1 MNRPGRATRARLV
14 VPTSGFP
21 AWIVLCA
28 VLVWP
33 ARIVAAPA
41 PPTRI
46 VSLTPH
52 LTELLFAIGAGDRV
66 VATVDFADFP
76 AAAQALPRVG
86 SGARL
91 DLEALRALQPDLVLA
106 WRSGNPLAQV
116 EQVERLGI
124 RVVWSESRRL
134 GDVADELERLGALV
148 GTPQRAAAVATAYR
162 QRLERL
168 RARFADRPPVRVFYQ
183 FWDQP
188 MMTLNDD
195 HLVGDVLRLCG
206 AVNVF
211 GDLPDLVPR
220 VAAEAVLAADPDV
233 IVIGAPEADVVAW
246 GAKWTAFPGL
256 RAVRTGNLIGA
267 DPDLLNRA
275 TPRTLDGAQALCA
288 ALDLARQ
295 RLENLP

>member
-1 MNRPGRATRARLV
+1 VNRTALTAPGRAGRALAV
-14 VPTSGFP
+14 VLGGLLTG
-21 AWIVLCA
+21 A
-28 VLVWP
+28 VM
-33 ARIVAAPA
+33 ADGTA
-41 PPTRI
+41 PPARI

-52 LTELLFAIGAGDRV
+52 LTELLFAIGAGDRI
-66 VATVDFADFP
+66 VATVDFADYP
-76 AAAQALPRVG
+76 VAARDLPRVG

-116 EQVERLGI
+116 EQVARLGI

-148 GTPQRAAAVATAYR
+148 GTPRRAAAVAAAYR
-162 QRLERL
+162 QRLGRL
-168 RARFADRPPVRVFYQ
+168 RARFAERPPVRVFYQ

-188 MMTLNDD
+188 PMTLNDD

-220 VAAEAVLAADPDV
+220 VAVEAVLAADPDV

-256 RAVRTGNLIGA
+256 RAVRAGNVIGA

-288 ALDLARQ
+288 ALDQARR
-295 RLENLP
+295 RLQNLP

>member
-1 MNRPGRATRARLV
+1 VNRTALTAPGRAGRALAV
-14 VPTSGFP
+14 VLGGLLTG
-21 AWIVLCA
+21 A
-28 VLVWP
+28 VM
-33 ARIVAAPA
+33 ADGTA
-41 PPTRI
+41 PPARI

-52 LTELLFAIGAGDRV
+52 LTELLFAIGAGDRI
-66 VATVDFADFP
+66 VATVDFADYP
-76 AAAQALPRVG
+76 VAARDLPRVG

-134 GDVADELERLGALV
+134 DAVADELERLGALV
-148 GTPQRAAAVATAYR
+148 GTPQRAAAVAAAYR
-162 QRLERL
+162 RRLERL
-168 RARFADRPPVRVFYQ
+168 RARFAERPPVRVFYQ

-188 MMTLNDD
+188 PMTLNDD

-220 VAAEAVLAADPDV
+220 VAVEAVLAADPDA
-233 IVIGAPEADVVAW
+233 IVIGAPEADVAAW
-246 GAKWTAFPGL
+246 GAKWTAFHGL
-256 RAVRTGNLIGA
+256 RAVRAGNVIGA

-275 TPRTLDGAQALCA
+275 TPRTLDGAQALCT
-288 ALDLARQ
+288 ALDRARR
-295 RLENLP
+295 RLEELP

>member
-1 MNRPGRATRARLV
+1 MLAW
-14 VPTSGFP
+14 PT
-21 AWIVLCA
+21 L
-28 VLVWP
+28 
-33 ARIVAAPA
+33 VAAA
-41 PPTRI
+41 DPPTRI

-66 VATVDFADFP
+66 IATVDFADYP
-76 AAAQALPRVG
+76 AAARALPRVG

-116 EQVERLGI
+116 EQVARLGI

-134 GDVADELERLGALV
+134 GEVADELERLGALV
-148 GTPQRAAAVATAYR
+148 GLRAQAGAVATTYR

-168 RARFADRPPVRVFYQ
+168 RARFAERPPVRVFYQ

-188 MMTLNDD
+188 PMTLNDD

-220 VAAEAVLAADPDV
+220 VAVEAVLAADPDV
-233 IVIGAPEADVVAW
+233 IVIGAPAADVAAW
-246 GAKWTAFPGL
+246 GAKWAAFPGL
-256 RAVRTGNLIGA
+256 RAVRTGNVIGA

-275 TPRTLDGAQALCA
+275 TPRTLDGAEALCA
-288 ALDLARQ
+288 ALDAARG
-295 RLENLP
+295 RLPRGSG

>member
-1 MNRPGRATRARLV
+1 VNRTALTAPGRAGRALAV
-14 VPTSGFP
+14 VLGGLLTG
-21 AWIVLCA
+21 A
-28 VLVWP
+28 VM
-33 ARIVAAPA
+33 ADGTA
-41 PPTRI
+41 PPARI

-52 LTELLFAIGAGDRV
+52 LTELLFAIGAGDRI
-66 VATVDFADFP
+66 VATVDFADYP
-76 AAAQALPRVG
+76 VAARDLPRVG

-134 GDVADELERLGALV
+134 DAVADELERLGALV
-148 GTPQRAAAVATAYR
+148 GTPQRAAAVAAAYR
-162 QRLERL
+162 RRLERL
-168 RARFADRPPVRVFYQ
+168 RARFAERPPVRVFYQ

-188 MMTLNDD
+188 PMTLNDD

-220 VAAEAVLAADPDV
+220 VAVEAVLAADPDV

-256 RAVRTGNLIGA
+256 RAVRAGNVIGA

-288 ALDLARQ
+288 ALDQARR
-295 RLENLP
+295 RLQNLP